1 MIEHVHLS
9 ENILIV
15 VHLLS
20 EFEQKDKQ
28 VQGLDEI

>member
-15 VHLLS
+15 VDILS